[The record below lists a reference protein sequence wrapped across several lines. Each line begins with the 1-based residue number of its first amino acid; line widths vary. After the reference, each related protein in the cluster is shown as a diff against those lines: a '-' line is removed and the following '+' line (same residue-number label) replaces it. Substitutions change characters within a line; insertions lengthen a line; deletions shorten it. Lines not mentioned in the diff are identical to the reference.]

1 MYKDSYWYYLLPVFW
16 IISTSLMRTCHY
28 RINEYCIIVLY
39 CISINSSL
47 GSNVILHQMPS
58 MGSSLS
64 CCPAY
69 SVQRIANAS
78 KCTIVSSLWTQRNLP
93 TIPNATKCCG
103 ISVSRCWKCW
113 MFSGTTLLYRKKR
126 KVVVAATEWLSTCV
140 CPWSCVASLAKLLRY
155 LNAGGLTESPCIII
169 EHSSP

>member
-1 MYKDSYWYYLLPVFW
+1 
-16 IISTSLMRTCHY
+16 MRTCHY

-69 SVQRIANAS
+69 SVQRVANAS
-78 KCTIVSSLWTQRNLP
+78 KCTIVSSLWTQRNFP

-103 ISVSRCWKCW
+103 ISVSRCWKW
-113 MFSGTTLLYRKKR
+113 RYMLDVFRYNASLQKKR

-140 CPWSCVASLAKLLRY
+140 CPWSCVASLAKLSRY